1 MTDIVSVGDFLSR
14 SAELLRTHP
23 HLLDG
28 GLSRAL
34 LYAALALILGT
45 RLWLHFR
52 PRLALPLGQVRW
64 IASGLSLV
72 GLGLAF
78 NTLALQAAYPFGTD
92 NMPFFVDAASY
103 LQVLQGAFGITW
115 ALFAALLAMAL
126 LTLRTPWVWLCC
138 LGMAG
143 CIAANSHAGEQGLWS
158 WMMLVDVL
166 HLVLGLTW
174 LGGVLGLAWLR
185 MGGPAS
191 MGPELIGAWSRV
203 ALPLFL
209 AILALGGV
217 RLWLGVRA
225 EEGINVLYGAM
236 LAFKIAA
243 VLVVMWQAYK
253 LRGLLRRSH
262 FIGRQF
268 DDGLSMEL
276 FAAFILILFTALLT
290 QLQPN

>member
-1 MTDIVSVGDFLSR
+1 VGDFLSR
-14 SAELLRTHP
+14 SVELLRTHP

-52 PRLALPLGQVRW
+52 PRLALPLGPVRCT
-64 IASGLSLV
+64 AGGLSLA
-72 GLGLAF
+72 GLGLAL

-103 LQVLQGAFGITW
+103 RQVLQGAFGITW
-115 ALFAALLAMAL
+115 AVFAALLALAL
-126 LTLRTPWVWLCC
+126 LTLRTPWVWLFGI
-138 LGMAG
+138 GMAT
-143 CIAANSHAGEQGLWS
+143 CIAANSHAGEAGLWS

-166 HLVLGLTW
+166 HLLLGLTW
-174 LGGVLGLAWLR
+174 LGGVLGLVWLR
-185 MGGPAS
+185 MSGPAN

-209 AILALGGV
+209 TVLALGGV
-217 RLWLGVRA
+217 RLLLEVRA
-225 EEGINVLYGAM
+225 EEGVNVLYGAM
-236 LAFKIAA
+236 LALKIAA
-243 VLVVMWQAYK
+243 ILAVMFQAYK
-253 LRGLLRRSH
+253 LRGLLKRSR